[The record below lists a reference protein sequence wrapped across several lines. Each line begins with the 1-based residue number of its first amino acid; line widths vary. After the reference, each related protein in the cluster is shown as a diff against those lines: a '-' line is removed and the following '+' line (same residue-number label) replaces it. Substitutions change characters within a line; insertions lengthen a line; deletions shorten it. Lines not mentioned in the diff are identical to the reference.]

1 MSQIESANTIEA
13 ATLRSLLKN
22 QYRAALAML
31 REALDQCPESLWA
44 NDGHRNSFWQIAYH
58 TLFFTHL
65 YLQRSEFEF
74 RPWKDH
80 QSAVQHED
88 GIAGPADPNSTLPLI
103 PEPYTKEQ
111 VLEYWQFCNG
121 IIDGAIDAMNLNDA
135 ASGFTWYKVSK
146 LEHQFISLRHIQHH
160 TGQLADRLRASV
172 GVGTKWVH
180 SRPA

>member
-22 QYRAALAML
+22 QYRATLAML
-31 REALDQCPESLWA
+31 REALDQCPGQLWTSDA
-44 NDGHRNSFWQIAYH
+44 HHNSFWQVAYH

-88 GIAGPADPNSTLPLI
+88 GIAGAADPNSTLPLI

-111 VLEYWQFCNG
+111 VLEYWQFCDG

-135 ASGFTWYKVSK
+135 VSGFSWYKVSK

-160 TGQLADRLRASV
+160 TGQLADRLRASA